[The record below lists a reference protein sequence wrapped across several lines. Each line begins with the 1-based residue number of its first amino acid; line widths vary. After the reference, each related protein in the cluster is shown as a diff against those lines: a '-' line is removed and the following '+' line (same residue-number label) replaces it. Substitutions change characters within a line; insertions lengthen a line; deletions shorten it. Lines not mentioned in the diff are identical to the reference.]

1 MNASQKKAKAYTNI
15 EIETGVATGDPHK
28 LILML
33 FEGALIALSDARKC
47 LEAKNIP
54 AKGMAISK
62 AIRIIDEGLKASLDE
77 KSGGEIAGHLTELYD
92 YMCRRLLI
100 ASLRNEAEPIYE
112 VAKLLIQ
119 LKQAWETIGQKPANT
134 ISDQNVSAA
143 NIRG

>member
-1 MNASQKKAKAYTNI
+1 MNSSQKKAMTYANI
-15 EIETGVATGDPHK
+15 ELETGVATGDPHK

-33 FEGALIALSDARKC
+33 FEGAFLALSDARKS
-47 LEAKNIP
+47 LDAKNIP

-77 KSGGEIAGHLTELYD
+77 KTGGEIAGHLMELYD

-100 ASLRNEAEPIYE
+100 ASLRNEVEPIFE

-119 LKQAWETIGQKPANT
+119 LKQAWETIGQKSVTA
-134 ISDQNVSAA
+134 SSEQNIEI